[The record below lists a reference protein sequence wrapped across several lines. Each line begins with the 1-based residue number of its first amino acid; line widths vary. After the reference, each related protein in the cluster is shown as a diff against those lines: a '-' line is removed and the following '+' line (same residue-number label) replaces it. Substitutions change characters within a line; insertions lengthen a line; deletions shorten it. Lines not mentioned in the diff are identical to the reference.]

1 MKLKQPLSTLSNTK
15 QLHMLQVPADVF
27 SINIFLIYIKSRMQW
42 YCGHLLSLE
51 FITFRYFSDLR
62 D

>member
-1 MKLKQPLSTLSNTK
+1 
-15 QLHMLQVPADVF
+15 MLQVPADVF